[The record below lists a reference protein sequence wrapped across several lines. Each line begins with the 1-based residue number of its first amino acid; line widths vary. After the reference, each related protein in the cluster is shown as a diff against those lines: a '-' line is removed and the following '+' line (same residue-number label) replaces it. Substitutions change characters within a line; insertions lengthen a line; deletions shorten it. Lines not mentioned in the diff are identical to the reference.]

1 MTTAAMTMP
10 ASGATATLERTALF
24 LLFGVVAALQWFPAL
39 AYILLT
45 AMFMTWAAMRVQERT
60 RPVAPAFFIPLAV
73 YAGLTIVAALFSVDP
88 RELHRQQAARAAGTG
103 ASGV

>member
-73 YAGLTIVAALFSVDP
+73 YAAGEF
-88 RELHRQQAARAAGTG
+88 HRQQAARAAGTG